1 MKCPVEQFL
10 NRAKFDRWS
19 KYFPASRTA
28 FNSAFEMWFF
38 SSNNVYIGAPSV
50 VTERSLVEGLLEQWM
65 VEQTGHDIIWPKNI
79 GFRKYSKCS
88 VWNINIQFCSILE
101 RVSESGAL
109 ESEKTL
115 FENLFGARKAI
126 KWESFWPGPH
136 WSSWWWF
143 VSSLPISY
151 YTTTDLTSEEEEDDK
166 GLRQELKNIKT
177 GTTINAILY
186 FTWHS
191 GLVGG
196 DPNLARNWAEF

>member
-151 YTTTDLTSEEEEDDK
+151 YTSALTPLFQMMMKCFRQRASDEVLLK
-166 GLRQELKNIKT
+166 HSSPKFLRRQNLWNLKIDH
-177 GTTINAILY
+177 L
-186 FTWHS
+186 
-191 GLVGG
+191 
-196 DPNLARNWAEF
+196 

>member
-1 MKCPVEQFL
+1 MIFFQQQCLHWRPFCGD
-10 NRAKFDRWS
+10 RALPGGGSFGAVDGRTDRPW
-19 KYFPASRTA
+19 YNLT
-28 FNSAFEMWFF
+28 
-38 SSNNVYIGAPSV
+38 
-50 VTERSLVEGLLEQWM
+50 
-65 VEQTGHDIIWPKNI
+65 KNI

-166 GLRQELKNIKT
+166 CLRQELKNIRTKQIE
-177 GTTINAILY
+177 GWCFQNRQNYKRYPLFHMAQ
-186 FTWHS
+186 WS
-191 GLVGG
+191 GGWWSKSG
-196 DPNLARNWAEF
+196 P